1 MDLKVD
7 NFGSLGLKWQGAA
20 VHVHFYSNISIET
33 LDGGMLFYEDGVKF
47 RVLFTA
53 AATKGMR
60 AAVWEI
66 LATAFLMQ
74 NRCKDLI
81 LRNNFAH
88 KISTVSLYFL
98 FTTQLSQGSTPL
110 TLDRPS
116 SGYPSL
122 SSSTYSKRTAA
133 AAINLQYVSCM
144 FDARA
149 R

>member
-1 MDLKVD
+1 MCI
-7 NFGSLGLKWQGAA
+7 
-20 VHVHFYSNISIET
+20 FYSNISIET
-33 LDGGMLFYEDGVKF
+33 LDGGMLFFSRWCQIQGLVYSSSNKRYEGCSLGDSCNS
-47 RVLFTA
+47 LFDA
-53 AATKGMR
+53 KLVQR
-60 AAVWEI
+60 LNFKE
-66 LATAFLMQ
+66 
-74 NRCKDLI
+74 R
-81 LRNNFAH
+81 FAH

-133 AAINLQYVSCM
+133 AAINLQYISCM

>member
-1 MDLKVD
+1 MCI
-7 NFGSLGLKWQGAA
+7 
-20 VHVHFYSNISIET
+20 FYSNISIET
-33 LDGGMLFYEDGVKF
+33 LDGGMLFLEDGVKF

-74 NRCKDLI
+74 NWCKDLI

-98 FTTQLSQGSTPL
+98 FTTFQTF
-110 TLDRPS
+110 TR
-116 SGYPSL
+116 
-122 SSSTYSKRTAA
+122 
-133 AAINLQYVSCM
+133 
-144 FDARA
+144 
-149 R
+149 